1 MSDLERKQFSIKAV
15 FLLLFWLALAVT
27 YVLGSVA
34 ALKTP
39 YAWDTDT
46 EQNTLRINLAAVNGL
61 LHNDLKPYQALLDY
75 QDKYYGIGFHLL
87 AYPVQKLLHK
97 PVARLFKI
105 PEYDA
110 FLLVKQW
117 LTFNLFFAS
126 AILILWLSR
135 RLVGDEG
142 FSRLS
147 ALCYLLW
154 PYLLG
159 HSLLN
164 VKDVPF
170 LFGWLLC
177 SCLSYLVMERY
188 RRGQDID
195 RYFIGILAV
204 CTGWLIS
211 VRIAGILIFLQYA
224 ITFFVARK
232 LSTGQEVHV
241 SMLKRFHLPL
251 FFISLIA
258 FVILAYPILWLN
270 PLNVLWA
277 ILYMSKHPMGIYGYT
292 TLTFGIPMP
301 AGNLPLIYIPAWLTV
316 KLPIIIILGYLVLPM
331 TFARVGKDEISRLF
345 FSAMFYTSVIVPA
358 LLSLLGV
365 VLYNELRQLLFL
377 MPMYFLVGVISL
389 YSLSRRLS
397 MMLLAITICVFIFD
411 NFMAFPYQ
419 YVWFNEI
426 ARQFKVE
433 QYFETDYWGSSG
445 KPMAELLSAGHKLYP
460 SACIY
465 VDADL
470 IIRNHVERELL
481 TCIKTTTY
489 DAAPPR
495 PFLLAN
501 YIQNVSPGFPPDC
514 VEIGR
519 EKFHLFMGNGDIT
532 LAKIVYCK

>member
-1 MSDLERKQFSIKAV
+1 MSDLERKQFSIKAI
-15 FLLLFWLALAVT
+15 FLLLFWLALAAI
-27 YVLGSVA
+27 YVFGSLA
-34 ALKTP
+34 ALKTS
-39 YAWDTDT
+39 YVWDTDT
-46 EQNTLRINLAAVNGL
+46 EQNTLEINIKAVNGL
-61 LHNDLKPYQALLDY
+61 LHGDRKPYQALLDY
-75 QDKYYGIGFHLL
+75 QDKFYGIGFHAP
-87 AYPVQKLLHK
+87 AYPVQKLLDK
-97 PVARLFKI
+97 PVARLLKV

-110 FLLVKQW
+110 FLRIKQW

-135 RLVGDEG
+135 RLVSDEG

-177 SCLSYLVMERY
+177 SCLSYLAMERY
-188 RRGQDID
+188 RQGQDIG

-224 ITFFVARK
+224 ITFFVARR
-232 LSTGQEVHV
+232 LSTGQQGNV

-251 FFISLIA
+251 FFISLIV

-270 PLNVLWA
+270 PLNVFWA
-277 ILYMSKHPMGIYGYT
+277 IFYMSKHPMGIFGYT
-292 TLTFGIPMP
+292 TLTFGVPMP

-316 KLPIIIILGYLVLPM
+316 KLPIIVILGYLALPM
-331 TFARVGKDEISRLF
+331 TFARIGKDETSRLF
-345 FSAMFYTSVIVPA
+345 FRVMFYTSVMVPV

-377 MPMYFLVGVISL
+377 MPLYFLVGVISL
-389 YSLSRRLS
+389 YSLSHRLS
-397 MMLLAITICVFIFD
+397 MTLLAASICIFLID

-433 QYFETDYWGSSG
+433 RYFETDYESSSG
-445 KPMAELLSAGHKLYP
+445 KSLAKLLSAGHEMYP
-460 SACIY
+460 SACVY
-465 VDADL
+465 VNNDL
-470 IIRNHVERELL
+470 LFRNLVERKSL

-489 DAAPPR
+489 ETPPPR
-495 PFLLAN
+495 PFLFAD
-501 YIQNVSPGFPPDC
+501 YIQNESPGFPPDC

-532 LAKIVYCK
+532 LAKVVYCK